1 MTTLQNDI
9 EHNNYKRS
17 KAKRSSFQNK
27 NDNFNLNFIKNFEKV
42 QKPKKQRYY
51 STKLAVSFV
60 PTLKPKK
67 SFRKPT
73 FLQLDETE
81 AKNENKENE
90 KSFEL
95 EKISSC
101 DENEDGDSSNLSS
114 SDIESNKEEEKNNYE
129 VENKN
134 NSNLYKNKPNLDNK
148 VNKEDKEEPPIKES
162 SEDEDENEDE
172 DHNEN
177 ERKKSSMKNLR
188 KEMLK
193 IKNNSVLNKSKEMG
207 DVIPN
212 NLISEFILENQGNK
226 NDLVQEEKNNRDK
239 EFDSDSNSNFIKQDN
254 FIKSFSILDIISFK
268 NKKK

>member
-81 AKNENKENE
+81 AKNGNKENE

-114 SDIESNKEEEKNNYE
+114 SDNESNKEEEKNNYE

-134 NSNLYKNKPNLDNK
+134 NSNLDTNKPNLENK
-148 VNKEDKEEPPIKES
+148 VNKDDKEEPPIKES
-162 SEDEDENEDE
+162 LEDEDEDN
-172 DHNEN
+172 NEN

-212 NLISEFILENQGNK
+212 NMISEFILENQGNK
-226 NDLVQEEKNNRDK
+226 NDLVQEEKINRDK
-239 EFDSDSNSNFIKQDN
+239 EFDLDSNSNFINQDKL
-254 FIKSFSILDIISFK
+254 IKSFSILDIISFK